1 MNQKS
6 KLKQAQ
12 KKKTGT
18 IGADFDEK
26 IFIKSV
32 TLERLAQE
40 AGIKVTEP
48 EGVPDEVSISDLKLE
63 INRAIS
69 TKLHKLNNEIEKF
82 EGVIEHV
89 ASSIKRLVKDNFF
102 IRKRGELSL
111 NPKFEE
117 NDLYRWDKESNYW
130 VGRASIEKKDL
141 LTLADLTKDIQ
152 PVQEVLSKVTETSP
166 KPSPA

>member
-1 MNQKS
+1 M
-6 KLKQAQ
+6 
-12 KKKTGT
+12 
-18 IGADFDEK
+18 
-26 IFIKSV
+26 
-32 TLERLAQE
+32 
-40 AGIKVTEP
+40 
-48 EGVPDEVSISDLKLE
+48 PDEVSISDLKLE

-69 TKLHKLNNEIEKF
+69 TKLHKLDDEIEKF

-89 ASSIKRLVKDNFF
+89 ASSIKRLVEDNFF
-102 IRKRGELSL
+102 IRTQGGELSL
-111 NPKFEE
+111 NPKLKE
-117 NDLYRWDKESNYW
+117 NDLYSWNEESSYW